1 MLEIL
6 FKIRHGERLQATVVT
21 IIVTVMNALFIYRLH
36 GLFQQPGFGPYQELF
51 ARKMHLAGYDPYVY
65 MTVTDWDVIY
75 EVHRHPLLAFMIWP
89 FHIVNG
95 GLSWITGV
103 NCAQYVIAVPLIA
116 CTVYSYLFLY
126 RTLSEVT
133 EISKR
138 DATLLSVMFFSL
150 AYVMLSPIVPDHFTV
165 SMMLLLMTIYITGLC
180 IKRRL
185 QLRWW
190 QSAALFFVTAGVT
203 LSNGI
208 KTLLAGLAVNRSS
221 FFHLRYM
228 LLAVILPAVLLWGSA
243 IWQFHTY
250 TIPHGKAEAKEKMKK
265 EEAIKAHWAQMT
277 PEERKKKMMKM
288 KQVDSMKYSQ
298 PIKTGKPLSNREF
311 LRWTDIT
318 TPRLRTAYE
327 NLLGESLQFHPDYL
341 LEDIYVNRPVFVS
354 YRWWWNYAIE
364 VAIVILTLAGM
375 WEGRKNRLLQ
385 VCLLWFAFD
394 MLLHFVLGFSINEIQ
409 IVTPHWAFVLPIA
422 IAFLL
427 REHRSAMLRAGIA
440 TITTYLLAYNGWL
453 LSKFLL
459 SPIN

>member
-1 MLEIL
+1 
-6 FKIRHGERLQATVVT
+6 
-21 IIVTVMNALFIYRLH
+21 
-36 GLFQQPGFGPYQELF
+36 
-51 ARKMHLAGYDPYVY
+51 
-65 MTVTDWDVIY
+65 
-75 EVHRHPLLAFMIWP
+75 
-89 FHIVNG
+89 
-95 GLSWITGV
+95 
-103 NCAQYVIAVPLIA
+103 
-116 CTVYSYLFLY
+116 
-126 RTLSEVT
+126 
-133 EISKR
+133 
-138 DATLLSVMFFSL
+138 
-150 AYVMLSPIVPDHFTV
+150 
-165 SMMLLLMTIYITGLC
+165 
-180 IKRRL
+180 
-185 QLRWW
+185 
-190 QSAALFFVTAGVT
+190 
-203 LSNGI
+203 
-208 KTLLAGLAVNRSS
+208 
-221 FFHLRYM
+221 
-228 LLAVILPAVLLWGSA
+228 
-243 IWQFHTY
+243 
-250 TIPHGKAEAKEKMKK
+250 MKK

-277 PEERKKKMMKM
+277 PEERKKQMMKM
-288 KQVDSMKYSQ
+288 KQVNSMKYSQ
-298 PIKTGKPLSNREF
+298 PIKTGKPLSNCEF

-327 NLLGESLQFHPDYL
+327 NLLGESLQFHPDDL